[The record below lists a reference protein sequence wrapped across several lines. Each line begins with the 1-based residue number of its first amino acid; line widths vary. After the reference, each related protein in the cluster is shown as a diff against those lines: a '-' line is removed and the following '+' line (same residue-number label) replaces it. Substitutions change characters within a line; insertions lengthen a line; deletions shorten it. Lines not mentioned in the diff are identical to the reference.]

1 MDYRITEKLERDL
14 ANLLNKVSVNSGTK
28 KEVAKCLIDIMSDD
42 VMDEIIKTLITSYV
56 FWLDKIGK

>member
-14 ANLLNKVSVNSGTK
+14 ANLLNKVSVNLGTK